1 LGYHAYYELV
11 NAWLAHEDYGVI
23 AQQGG
28 ALLLRHG
35 APREN
40 LAVVL
45 QALDAYGR
53 EFYRVDLLQARIPTR
68 LRAGE
73 LYRIPVRLR
82 NMGSQCWQSPNQL
95 PVRLAYRWRTAGGA
109 LLAVDAWRTDMP
121 HRVDPGHKVNLR
133 AWLLTPVEPGQYT
146 LEWDLVREGDAW
158 FGDMG
163 GMMLRQ
169 AVTVE

>member
-1 LGYHAYYELV
+1 V
-11 NAWLAHEDYGVI
+11 NAWLAQEDYGVI
-23 AQQGG
+23 AQRGG

-35 APREN
+35 APRRN
-40 LAVVL
+40 LPAVL

-53 EFYRVDLLQARIPTR
+53 EFYRVDLLQARTPTR
-68 LRAGE
+68 LRAGD

-95 PVRLAYRWRTAGGA
+95 PVRLAYRWRTADGA

-121 HRVDPGHKVNLR
+121 HRVDPGHEVNLR

-158 FGDMG
+158 FSDMG
-163 GMMLRQ
+163 GMVLRQ